1 VFPKTLKGR
10 LTLIVAT
17 LSAAAS
23 LLVSAVALD
32 VVYRETK
39 EAAGQQ
45 QFALLTA
52 AASRLAAELDGRRT
66 LLRMLAEEIAQED
79 GKGPTVQAILAR
91 HPSLRQ
97 AFADLVVVDTAGRI
111 AGLQQPGYFLRSQ
124 LADRS
129 CLQET
134 LRARAALMLEPPPEQ
149 AAGKAVALLTQPV
162 LDGSGRIAYVLCG
175 GTSLED
181 SSFFGHAARLRP
193 GAGGYLF
200 ALTRRGALLVH
211 PDRARQARTAGAAE
225 PLPAMARAAMQGWE
239 GWQVGTDAQGAPML
253 LTYKQVGGTGG
264 AGGSGWI
271 LGSAYPVDEAFAAI
285 ATARKHAW
293 ACVLLTALL
302 GGAIGWTVMVLLLKP
317 LQTLRDHVHAVER
330 EDADIGVL
338 ALTRNDEIGAL
349 GRAFHALSLKR
360 QIAEQQLKELSLTD
374 VLTGLGNRRQFDHEV
389 ALLIEQAGRYRYG
402 LAIAFLDVDAFKSIN
417 DTYGHAAGDTVLK
430 EFARRLRTVTRPTDR
445 SYRLAGDEFVIVSER
460 LDTAEN
466 ARRFAA
472 KVLRAIRRPFDI
484 GGVTIPVTA
493 SIGIAV
499 ARYPVPAVGDL
510 LQHADAALYRT
521 KRTGRDGFTV
531 KEVEAFTTPT
541 GSGLRVSLR
550 AVEQS
555 GSAG

>member
-1 VFPKTLKGR
+1 MFPKTLKGR
-10 LTLIVAT
+10 LTVAVAT
-17 LSAAAS
+17 MSAAAS
-23 LLVSAVALD
+23 LLASAVALD

-39 EAAGQQ
+39 EATGQQ
-45 QFALLTA
+45 QYALLTS
-52 AASRLAAELDGRRT
+52 AASQLAAELDGRRT

-129 CLQET
+129 CLHET

-181 SSFFGHAARLRP
+181 SSFFGQAARLRP
-193 GAGGYLF
+193 GTGGYLF
-200 ALTRRGALLVH
+200 ALTRRGALLYH
-211 PDRARQARTAGAAE
+211 PDRARQARTGGAADA
-225 PLPAMARAAMQGWE
+225 LPAMARAAMQGWE
-239 GWQVGTDAQGAPML
+239 GWQLGTDAQGAPML
-253 LTYKQVGGTGG
+253 LTYKQVGGVGD
-264 AGGSGWI
+264 SGWI

-285 ATARKHAW
+285 ATVRNHAW
-293 ACVLLTALL
+293 ACALLAALL
-302 GGAIGWTVMVLLLKP
+302 GGAIGWTLMVLLLKP
-317 LQTLRDHVHAVER
+317 LQALRERVHAVER
-330 EDADIGVL
+330 EDADICVL
-338 ALTRNDEIGAL
+338 ALARNDEIGAL

-389 ALLIEQAGRYRYG
+389 ALLIEQSGRYRYG

-484 GGVTIPVTA
+484 GGVTIPVTT

-531 KEVEAFTTPT
+531 KEVEAFTTPS